1 MESRLKCLHYYFYF
15 LDEDGF
21 HEILFADVLFADGVE
36 EVAGLIGLVGHSRR
50 ASTMSSPGRRRTLPG
65 NGNVVSRDQVVD
77 GGISSFAGEVP
88 ALGRGDTDQIG
99 P

>member
-1 MESRLKCLHYYFYF
+1 
-15 LDEDGF
+15 
-21 HEILFADVLFADGVE
+21 
-36 EVAGLIGLVGHSRR
+36 VGHSRR